1 MRRIA
6 TFLLSYPKSILLAL
20 GVLAVAAFYP
30 ASQIRTDFNLEAFF
44 PDDDPT
50 IIQYRAVSA
59 EFGRDDNVIALLF
72 EHPEILSEPVLSDLR
87 SITDAL
93 SALEHV
99 TAVDALTTASRLM
112 NDDGLLRTEPVWE
125 PGGEVPALDSILANP
140 FLRDL
145 ILNRSGTA
153 TAVYVTVD
161 AESDPFAIRQSVI
174 NGMRDILAPHMEPY
188 AIGITGIPYFRNE
201 YVNMLNRE
209 ILIYVSTATLL
220 VMVILAGLF
229 RNFRGVVLPLGIVWL
244 TILFTVA
251 VVVLTGGFF
260 EVLSSTVAPILLCVG
275 ISDSIHI
282 LTKYND
288 SRLDGLTRRAAM
300 RETITV
306 MGSATFLTS
315 ITTFIGF
322 ATLLT
327 SNVMPIRRF
336 GIYTAAGVLIAFAI
350 TMLLIPSILPR
361 LKDRP
366 SDSTHANRLHM
377 WLGELL
383 LRLDGWIEHRHKSI
397 VVATLAITVLV
408 GIGASNLKINSF
420 IFDDVGPDTVLMR
433 DADRFS
439 ARMSPPFP
447 LEIVLDT
454 GVENGAVT
462 PEFLGKI
469 RDLQVFLDSIPEIAR
484 STSLLTLMEETH
496 RVMQPG
502 VPVGRL
508 FEADAGPLL
517 AQYLLL
523 LEMADPEILEPLTD
537 FTYGKIRVAAQVQD
551 AGSYRING
559 IRRDIRLHL
568 QEHFPDV
575 GIQQS
580 GTSILV
586 ADLTGNMVRSLTSSI
601 LLAVLFIGA
610 IMAWLFR
617 NGRLIVISLL
627 PNLLPLVIMAGIMG
641 YFGIDLKPST
651 AVIFTI
657 AFGIAVDD
665 TIHYLARLR
674 LESWRSDDIRAV
686 IRITTEKTGRAI
698 LLTSVILLT
707 GFGSLMTSDFSSTV
721 WMGSLVSLTVLTA
734 LVADLVFLPAL
745 LYWVKPRLR
754 ETSAQMPA

>member
-1 MRRIA
+1 MM
-6 TFLLSYPKSILLAL
+6 LAAL
-20 GVLAVAAFYP
+20 VP
-30 ASQIRTDFNLEAFF
+30 ASQIRTDFRLEAFF
-44 PDDDPT
+44 PEDDPT
-50 IIQYRAVSA
+50 IVQYRAVSE
-59 EFGRDDNVIALLF
+59 EFGPDDNIIAVLF
-72 EHPEILSEPVLSDLR
+72 EHPEVLSEPVLNDLR

-93 SALEHV
+93 AVLEHV
-99 TAVDALTTASRLM
+99 TSVDALTTANRLV
-112 NDDGLLRTEPVWE
+112 NEGGTLRTDPVWK
-125 PGGEVPALDSILANP
+125 PGTAPPVLDSVLTNP
-140 FLRDL
+140 FVRDI
-145 ILNRSGTA
+145 ILNRTGTA

-161 AESDPFAIRQSVI
+161 TASDPFAIRQSVI
-174 NGMRDILAPHMEPY
+174 EGMRSILEPHMERY
-188 AIGITGIPYFRNE
+188 AVGITGIPYFRNE

-209 ILIYVSTATLL
+209 ILVYVSTSTLL

-229 RNFRGVVLPLGIVWL
+229 RNIRGVVLPLGIVWL

-251 VVVLTGGFF
+251 VVVMTGGFF

-282 LTKYND
+282 LAKYND
-288 SRLDGLTRRAAM
+288 ARLDGLTRRAAM
-300 RETITV
+300 RDTITV

-366 SDSTHANRLHM
+366 SGSDQASRLHL
-377 WLGELL
+377 WLGEMLR
-383 LRLDGWIEHRHKSI
+383 RLDGWIERRHKPI
-397 VVATLAITVLV
+397 VIATLAVTILV
-408 GIGASNLKINSF
+408 GLGAANLKINSF

-439 ARMSPPFP
+439 TRLSPPFP

-454 GVENGAVT
+454 GTENGVVT

-484 STSLLTLMEETH
+484 STSLLTLLRETH

-502 VPVGRL
+502 SPEGRL
-508 FEADAGPLL
+508 YEEGAGPLL

-559 IRRDIRLHL
+559 IRRDIRHHL
-568 QEHFPDV
+568 QANFPEV
-575 GIQQS
+575 TVQQS

-586 ADLTGNMVRSLTSSI
+586 ADLTGNMVQSLTSSI
-601 LLAVLFIGA
+601 LLAVLFIGG

-617 NGRLIVISLL
+617 NGRLILISMI
-627 PNLLPLVIMAGIMG
+627 PNLLPLVITAGIMG

-674 LESWRSDDIRAV
+674 LESWRGDDIGAV
-686 IRITTEKTGRAI
+686 IRVTTEKTGRAI
-698 LLTSVILLT
+698 LLTSVILLA

-745 LYWVKPRLR
+745 LYWVRPRLR
-754 ETSAQMPA
+754 ETRDQMSA

>member
-1 MRRIA
+1 M
-6 TFLLSYPKSILLAL
+6 LAAL
-20 GVLAVAAFYP
+20 VP
-30 ASQIRTDFNLEAFF
+30 ASQIRTDFRLEAFF

-50 IIQYRAVSA
+50 IVQYRAVSA
-59 EFGRDDNVIALLF
+59 EFGPDDNIIAILF
-72 EHPEILSEPVLSDLR
+72 EHPEILSEPVLNDLR

-93 SALEHV
+93 ASLEYV
-99 TAVDALTTASRLM
+99 TDVDALTTVSRLV
-112 NDDGLLRTEPVWE
+112 NDGGLLRTDPVWE

-209 ILIYVSTATLL
+209 ILVYVSTSTLL
-220 VMVILAGLF
+220 VMLILAGLF
-229 RNFRGVVLPLGIVWL
+229 RNIRGVVLPLGVVWL

-251 VVVLTGGFF
+251 VVVMTGGFF

-282 LTKYND
+282 LAKYND
-288 SRLDGLTRRAAM
+288 ARLEGLTRRAAM
-300 RETITV
+300 RDTISV

-366 SDSTHANRLHM
+366 SESTHANRLHV
-377 WLGELL
+377 WLGQLL
-383 LRLDGWIEHRHKSI
+383 LLLDGWIERRHRSI
-397 VVATLAITVLV
+397 VVLTLAITAL
-408 GIGASNLKINSF
+408 IGLGAANLKINSF

-439 ARMSPPFP
+439 ANMSPPFP

-454 GVENGAVT
+454 GIENGGVT

-559 IRRDIRLHL
+559 IRSDIRLHL
-568 QEHFPDV
+568 QTHFPDV
-575 GIQQS
+575 GVQQS

-586 ADLTGNMVRSLTSSI
+586 ADLTGNMVQSLTSSI

-617 NGRLIVISLL
+617 NGSLILISLI
-627 PNLLPLVIMAGIMG
+627 PNLLPLVITAGIMG

-698 LLTSVILLT
+698 VLTSVILLA

-745 LYWVKPRLR
+745 LYWVRPRLR